1 MLLLLHHHHSPQLHQ
16 LPLVLLLLLLH
27 LSTPSGLTVTIGLE
41 GQGSRANGSFIQLA
55 PSSVG
60 LWCQSQP
67 SWDLCKWYRPGFSQP
82 APDSDSCT
90 CYCKSSTSP
99 CDCSC
104 PSTSLSPWKISRS
117 SSGNC
122 LLSLSGLDARDSG
135 WWRCALTPRNSGGT
149 NDTFGEVMLHREGM
163 VEPEIVLSPGQVDLV
178 EGQEQ
183 LLNCSVE
190 RIVSAGQP
198 STGWAVRGEGVA
210 GENEVVERLDSD
222 QVPVWKIT
230 TFLTYKARVGDTVVA
245 CIVTARDDQ
254 SRQVPFSK
262 EGRITVQ
269 PSNVLRAGLETWEL
283 VLIILLPLLIL
294 LLLLL
299 LLLCYCL
306 GWCCFSQERGKVPAS
321 PVHSSASLQQVMPPS
336 RSTRKVRPTPYVET
350 PLPSHRDSTTL
361 PTLEST
367 QPQLNLPWDP
377 YADQRDVPVHYR
389 EEGGSSSAGSISS
402 IATSGQEEDLDL
414 GADFEA
420 LGPKFA
426 GLASLYAGDDILPKQ
441 ASALDGGGGVES
453 SRGNPAGVTAKERL
467 HGELI
472 EELNRRSLAEPK
484 SEWRVG
490 PPPPTPSPR
499 PSCPSSSPSLVPM
512 GQTNFDVGPLHHRS
526 TKTPSDLFESK
537 SRSSPNYSP
546 RREEKLREREIRRL
560 SLVLENPLP
569 DESWV

>member
-1 MLLLLHHHHSPQLHQ
+1 M
-16 LPLVLLLLLLH
+16 
-27 LSTPSGLTVTIGLE
+27 
-41 GQGSRANGSFIQLA
+41 
-55 PSSVG
+55 
-60 LWCQSQP
+60 
-67 SWDLCKWYRPGFSQP
+67 
-82 APDSDSCT
+82 
-90 CYCKSSTSP
+90 
-99 CDCSC
+99 
-104 PSTSLSPWKISRS
+104 
-117 SSGNC
+117 
-122 LLSLSGLDARDSG
+122 
-135 WWRCALTPRNSGGT
+135 
-149 NDTFGEVMLHREGM
+149 
-163 VEPEIVLSPGQVDLV
+163 EPEIVLSPGQVDLV

-198 STGWAVRGEGVA
+198 STVWTVGGEGVA
-210 GENEVVERLDSD
+210 GQNEVVERLDSD
-222 QVPVWKIT
+222 QVPVWKVT
-230 TFLTYKARVGDTVVA
+230 TFLTYKARVGDTGVA

-254 SRQVPFSK
+254 GRQVPFSK
-262 EGRITVQ
+262 ERRITVQ
-269 PSNVLRAGLETWEL
+269 PSNVLRAGFETWEL

-306 GWCCFSQERGKVPAS
+306 GWCCFSQDRGKVPAS

-361 PTLEST
+361 PSLEPT
-367 QPQLNLPWDP
+367 KPQLNLPWDP

-420 LGPKFA
+420 LGPRFA
-426 GLASLYAGDDILPKQ
+426 GLASLYAGDDMLPKQ
-441 ASALDGGGGVES
+441 VRVLGEGGECS
-453 SRGNPAGVTAKERL
+453 LRNPAGVTAKERL

-490 PPPPTPSPR
+490 PPPLTPSPR
-499 PSCPSSSPSLVPM
+499 PSSSSSSPSLVPM
-512 GQTNFDVGPLHHRS
+512 GQTNFDIGPL
-526 TKTPSDLFESK
+526 TGAPSDLFESK

-546 RREEKLREREIRRL
+546 RREEQLREREIRRL